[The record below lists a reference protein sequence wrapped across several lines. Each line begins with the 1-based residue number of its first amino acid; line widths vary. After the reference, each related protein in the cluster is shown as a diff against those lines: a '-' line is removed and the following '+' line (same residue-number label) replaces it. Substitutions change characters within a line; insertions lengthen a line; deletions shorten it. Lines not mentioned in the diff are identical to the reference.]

1 MRLENKA
8 IVLTGGAS
16 GIGREILKKLIEFKG
31 LRILVADLHPEN
43 VPIFPQ
49 VEAVRCDTSSPAELD
64 QLFDLALQRFGAIDL
79 FIANAGFAYYE
90 KTEAE
95 DWARIEH
102 IYRTNTFSPI
112 YCAHKMARLNRGREF
127 GMMITA
133 SFMGIYSLPGFSLY
147 ASTKAALDSW
157 ASAYRLENTEKDE
170 KGRLFIL
177 YPVATRTNFFG
188 PASEK
193 VPVPWP
199 SQSPG
204 AVAEAAIQG
213 ILGNQARIFPS
224 RLSRLSRLTLMLD
237 RVLPAT
243 MPVYQA
249 MEQFKF
255 RRWVRQRGRAGG

>member
-1 MRLENKA
+1 MRIENKVV
-8 IVLTGGAS
+8 VLTGGAS
-16 GIGREILKKLIEFKG
+16 GIGREILKKLIAFNG
-31 LRILVADLHPEN
+31 VRILVADLQPDN
-43 VPIFPQ
+43 VPCFPQ
-49 VEAVRCDTSSPAELD
+49 VEAMRCDTSRQEELD
-64 QLFDLALQRFGAIDL
+64 RLFDVAIERYGRIDL

-90 KTEAE
+90 KTEQE
-95 DWARIEH
+95 DWEHIER

-127 GMMITA
+127 GVMITA
-133 SFMGIYSLPGFSLY
+133 SFMGIYSLPGYSLY
-147 ASTKAALDSW
+147 SSTKAALDSW
-157 ASAYRLENTEKDE
+157 AAAYRLENTGNDE

-188 PASEK
+188 AASSG

-199 SQSPG
+199 TQSPE

-224 RLSRLSRLTLMLD
+224 RLSRLTLFLD
-237 RVLPAT
+237 RVIPAT

-249 MEQFKF
+249 VEQFKF
-255 RRWVRQRGRAGG
+255 RRWYKQRGRAGS